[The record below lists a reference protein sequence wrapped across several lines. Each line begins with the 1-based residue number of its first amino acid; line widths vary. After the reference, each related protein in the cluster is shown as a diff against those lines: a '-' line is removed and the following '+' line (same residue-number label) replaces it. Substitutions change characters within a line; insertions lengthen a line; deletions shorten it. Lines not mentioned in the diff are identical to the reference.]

1 VASATSPPKHSAR
14 PAPPRKRRY
23 RERSG
28 LAAALDVVG
37 ERWTLLI
44 VRELLRAPKRYG
56 QLLDA
61 LPGIGTN
68 LLVNRLRE
76 LEAAGVLGRVLAPSP
91 QSAVVYELSERGRAL
106 QPTVDALQAWGDA
119 NSDSLNGRTETRPM
133 RQGEARRQAPRQQ
146 DHPPS
151 VAR

>member
-1 VASATSPPKHSAR
+1 MARATTPPKHSVR

-44 VRELLRAPKRYG
+44 VRELLRAPRRYG
-56 QLLDA
+56 ELLEA

-68 LLVNRLRE
+68 LLVNRLRG
-76 LEAAGVLGRVLAPSP
+76 LEAAGVVGRMLAPSP
-91 QSAVVYELSERGRAL
+91 QSAVVYQLTERGRAL
-106 QPTVDALQAWGDA
+106 QPTIAALQAWGET
-119 NSDSLNGRTETRPM
+119 NSDSRNRGTA
-133 RQGEARRQAPRQQ
+133 GN
-146 DHPPS
+146 
-151 VAR
+151 

>member
-1 VASATSPPKHSAR
+1 MARATAPLRHSAR

-44 VRELLRAPKRYG
+44 VRELLDAPRRYG
-56 QLLDA
+56 QLLEA

-68 LLVNRLRE
+68 LLVNRLRD
-76 LEAAGVLGRVLAPSP
+76 LEAAGVVGRVLAPAP
-91 QSAVVYELSERGRAL
+91 QSAVVYELTDRGRAL
-106 QPTVDALQAWGDA
+106 RLTVDALQAWGDA
-119 NSDSLNGRTETRPM
+119 NCAAPDHRTSADAGRPM
-133 RQGEARRQAPRQQ
+133 PHGDAA
-146 DHPPS
+146 
-151 VAR
+151 

>member
-1 VASATSPPKHSAR
+1 MTRATAPPKHSVR

-44 VRELLRAPKRYG
+44 VRELLRAPRRYG

-68 LLVNRLRE
+68 LLVNRLRD
-76 LEAAGVLGRVLAPSP
+76 LEAADVVARVLAPSP
-91 QSAVVYELSERGRAL
+91 QSAVVYELTDRGRAL
-106 QPTVDALQAWGDA
+106 RPTIDALEAWGEA
-119 NSDSLNGRTETRPM
+119 TSDSLY
-133 RQGEARRQAPRQQ
+133 RRMSG
-146 DHPPS
+146 D
-151 VAR
+151 

>member
-1 VASATSPPKHSAR
+1 VTRATAPPKHSVR

-44 VRELLRAPKRYG
+44 VRELLRAPRRYG

-68 LLVNRLRE
+68 LLVNRLRD
-76 LEAAGVLGRVLAPSP
+76 LEAAGVVGRVLAPSP
-91 QSAVVYELSERGRAL
+91 QSAVVYELTDRGRAL
-106 QPTVDALQAWGDA
+106 RPTIDALQAWGEA
-119 NSDSLNGRTETRPM
+119 TSDSRYSRMSG
-133 RQGEARRQAPRQQ
+133 
-146 DHPPS
+146 D
-151 VAR
+151 

>member
-1 VASATSPPKHSAR
+1 VARATTLPKHSAR

-44 VRELLRAPKRYG
+44 VRELIRAPRRYG
-56 QLLDA
+56 VLLEA

-68 LLVNRLRE
+68 LLANRLRD
-76 LEAAGVLGRVLAPSP
+76 LEAAGVVDRVLAPSP
-91 QSAVVYELSERGRAL
+91 QSAVVYELTDRGRAL
-106 QPTVDALQAWGDA
+106 QPTVDALQAWGEA
-119 NSDSLNGRTETRPM
+119 NSD
-133 RQGEARRQAPRQQ
+133 PR
-146 DHPPS
+146 DRGMS
-151 VAR
+151 GN

>member
-1 VASATSPPKHSAR
+1 VARANKLPKHSAR

-44 VRELLRAPKRYG
+44 VRELMRAPRRYG
-56 QLLDA
+56 ELLEA

-68 LLVNRLRE
+68 LLVNRLRD
-76 LEAAGVLGRVLAPSP
+76 LEAAGVVARVLAPAP
-91 QSAVVYELSERGRAL
+91 QSAVVYELTDRGRAL
-106 QPTVDALQAWGDA
+106 QPTVDALQAWGEA
-119 NSDSLNGRTETRPM
+119 NSDRRDRSMSGAESQAVL
-133 RQGEARRQAPRQQ
+133 QGGAA
-146 DHPPS
+146 
-151 VAR
+151 

>member
-1 VASATSPPKHSAR
+1 VARATTLPKHSAR

-44 VRELLRAPKRYG
+44 VRELIRAPRRYG
-56 QLLDA
+56 ELLEA

-68 LLVNRLRE
+68 LLANRLRD
-76 LEAAGVLGRVLAPSP
+76 LEAAGVVSRVLAPSP
-91 QSAVVYELSERGRAL
+91 QSAVVYELTDRGRAL
-106 QPTVDALQAWGDA
+106 QPTVDALQAWGEA
-119 NSDSLNGRTETRPM
+119 NSD
-133 RQGEARRQAPRQQ
+133 PR
-146 DHPPS
+146 DRGMS
-151 VAR
+151 GN

>member
-1 VASATSPPKHSAR
+1 VARATTPLKHSAR

-44 VRELLRAPKRYG
+44 VRELLRAPRRYG
-56 QLLDA
+56 ELLEA

-68 LLVNRLRE
+68 LLVNRLRD
-76 LEAAGVLGRVLAPSP
+76 LEAAGVVGRVLAPAP
-91 QSAVVYELSERGRAL
+91 QSAVVYELTDRGLAL
-106 QPTVDALQAWGDA
+106 KPTVDALQAWGDA
-119 NSDSLNGRTETRPM
+119 NSDPRDRTM
-133 RQGEARRQAPRQQ
+133 SG
-146 DHPPS
+146 D
-151 VAR
+151 

>member
-1 VASATSPPKHSAR
+1 VARATTPPKHSAR

-44 VRELLRAPKRYG
+44 VRELLRAPRRYG
-56 QLLDA
+56 ELLEA

-68 LLVNRLRE
+68 LLVNRLRD
-76 LEAAGVLGRVLAPSP
+76 LEAAGVVGRVLAPSP
-91 QSAVVYELSERGRAL
+91 QSAVVYELTDRGRAL
-106 QPTVDALQAWGDA
+106 KPAIAALQAWGEE
-119 NSDSLNGRTETRPM
+119 NSH
-133 RQGEARRQAPRQQ
+133 APDRKM
-146 DHPPS
+146 PGN
-151 VAR
+151 

>member
-1 VASATSPPKHSAR
+1 MARATTQPTHSVR

-44 VRELLRAPKRYG
+44 VRELLRESKRYG
-56 QLLDA
+56 ELLEA

-68 LLVNRLRE
+68 LLVNRLRD
-76 LEAAGVLGRVLAPSP
+76 LEGAGVVGRVLAPSP
-91 QSAVVYELSERGRAL
+91 QSAVVYELTDRGRAL
-106 QPTVDALQAWGDA
+106 KPAVDALHAWGET
-119 NSDSLNGRTETRPM
+119 NFDSPD
-133 RQGEARRQAPRQQ
+133 RRI
-146 DHPPS
+146 S
-151 VAR
+151 GN